1 MDCQCIDGTN
11 GVFAV
16 EKSFSGPSTPIHVIK
31 NMWGPAQKIICEVDQ
46 CRLNADFAQRS
57 GMLPFECHHIQSLLY
72 CPRTDGQTVT
82 LPGEALERMVE
93 NKWFGEE
100 RKAGL
105 LHCQKNADAEGV
117 PLSVHLTVGGPPSK
131 FHVSVYEKKVTY
143 YSRLGR
149 VIVAYDAKQN
159 TWHCPCSKARQSC
172 IHKAV
177 AKWHLFVTKRELFR
191 KVKSTEEETL
201 NLTEI
206 STVQYD
212 SDSKEDSY
220 PPDDRE
226 IARMLKYLLNNKKIP
241 ANIPQ
246 ALIEQSREGRRDDSF
261 PKHLIPREKKCVE
274 CEYTLCEHLITAKG
288 KILTSTGVVEGW

>member
-1 MDCQCIDGTN
+1 
-11 GVFAV
+11 
-16 EKSFSGPSTPIHVIK
+16 
-31 NMWGPAQKIICEVDQ
+31 
-46 CRLNADFAQRS
+46 
-57 GMLPFECHHIQSLLY
+57 MLPFECHHIQSLLY

-82 LPGEALERMVE
+82 LPGEALDRMVE

-105 LHCQKNADAEGV
+105 LRCQKNADAEGV

-131 FHVSVYEKKVTY
+131 FHISVYEKRVTY

-191 KVKSTEEETL
+191 KVKSTEEETH
-201 NLTEI
+201 NPTEI

-212 SDSKEDSY
+212 SDAKEDSY

-226 IARMLKYLLNNKKIP
+226 IARMLKYLLNHKKLP

-261 PKHLIPREKKCVE
+261 PKHLIPSETKCVE
-274 CEYTLCEHLITAKG
+274 CEYTI
-288 KILTSTGVVEGW
+288 